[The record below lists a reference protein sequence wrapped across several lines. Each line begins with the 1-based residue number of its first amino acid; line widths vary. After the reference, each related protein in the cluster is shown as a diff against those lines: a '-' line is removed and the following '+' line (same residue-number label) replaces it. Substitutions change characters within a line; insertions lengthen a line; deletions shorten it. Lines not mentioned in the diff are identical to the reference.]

1 MSFDEIYS
9 KGVEVGWSGLSHQ
22 EHAIL
27 LYHQVTERVLE
38 SERTT
43 KGESKT
49 CMDTRKHGL
58 AKAQ

>member
-27 LYHQVTERVLE
+27 LYHQVTERDIENQRNKETSNVLA
-38 SERTT
+38 
-43 KGESKT
+43 
-49 CMDTRKHGL
+49 DTD
-58 AKAQ
+58 ANTA